1 VRRLRI
7 GLGQI
12 NTTVG
17 DLRGNTDRIIY
28 GLERAREH
36 RVDLALFPELAIPG
50 YPPEDLLLKPSF
62 IEANCACL
70 KELLPHTQGI
80 TAIVGFVDVDSDIYN
95 AASMKCATLRQ
106 VTRSRY
112 SSWMGSSSG

>member
-17 DLRGNTDRIIY
+17 DLRGNTDRIID

-36 RVDLALFPELAIPG
+36 RVDLALFPELAISG
-50 YPPEDLLLKPSF
+50 YPPEDLP
-62 IEANCACL
+62 EA
-70 KELLPHTQGI
+70 ELHRGEPDLSERT
-80 TAIVGFVDVDSDIYN
+80 
-95 AASMKCATLRQ
+95 AASHAGHHGYRRLR
-106 VTRSRY
+106 RRR
-112 SSWMGSSSG
+112 

>member
-17 DLRGNTDRIIY
+17 DLGGNTDRVIE
-28 GLERAREH
+28 GLKYAREH
-36 RVDLALFPELAIPG
+36 GVDLVLFPELAIPG

-62 IEANCACL
+62 IEANQACL
-70 KELLPHTQGI
+70 NKLLVHTQG
-80 TAIVGFVDVDSDIYN
+80 
-95 AASMKCATLRQ
+95 LRDCRICQ
-106 VTRSRY
+106 CSQ
-112 SSWMGSSSG
+112 

>member
-17 DLRGNTDRIIY
+17 DLRGNTDRIID

-36 RVDLALFPELAIPG
+36 RVDLALFPELAISG
-50 YPPEDLLLKPSF
+50 YPPEDLLL
-62 IEANCACL
+62 
-70 KELLPHTQGI
+70 
-80 TAIVGFVDVDSDIYN
+80 N
-95 AASMKCATLRQ
+95 AASHAGHHGYRRLR
-106 VTRSRY
+106 RRR
-112 SSWMGSSSG
+112 